1 MVHRVQRDAPTREA
15 RPASRRKVRRSS
27 TFHSA
32 RLRDKPRREG
42 QAARP
47 VSCGHGGARTARGC
61 VGAASRAARRSRGA
75 GAPGRAERS
84 RGPRGSRDA
93 DASGHPPEHDLAA
106 AKPAGRRRGKRLR
119 RLGRH
124 RFHRNPIR
132 LVELASGDLVSQRRT
147 PHALRPAPATVR
159 GAPRAD
165 PARRPH
171 VRANLR
177 RLEQALTAASPEL
190 RARILRLV
198 RREIASLERGRPT
211 REDPRR
217 LERLRRVEELLERR
231 QGWPAG
237 VEAGPGGSG
246 AVAASAG
253 GGATRAHDPAAAA
266 PGKQTTGVSSAPK
279 TIRPEMREAKGPRCV
294 PHPLRGP
301 GGHFRARM

>member
-1 MVHRVQRDAPTREA
+1 VRARRLALFLAATAALALPGAAWAQLPELPGVPEVPELPDAPNVPEVPEA
-15 RPASRRKVRRSS
+15 PETPTLPGILPSTTSPPPSPPAGDEESGSGDSAATGSTGSRSGSS
-27 TFHSA
+27 SSQAATSSRNAGPRA
-32 RLRDKPRREG
+32 RFDRLPRRYEVLLE
-42 QAARP
+42 RIL
-47 VSCGHGGARTARGC
+47 
-61 VGAASRAARRSRGA
+61 RS
-75 GAPGRAERS
+75 
-84 RGPRGSRDA
+84 D
-93 DASGHPPEHDLAA
+93 
-106 AKPAGRRRGKRLR
+106 
-119 RLGRH
+119 
-124 RFHRNPIR
+124 
-132 LVELASGDLVSQRRT
+132 
-147 PHALRPAPATVR
+147 
-159 GAPRAD
+159 
-165 PARRPH
+165 H